1 MGYPYSENLSVDR
14 ILEYISLYVSP
25 NWFNSIFDLAKQA
38 NAARGFTDHDFRQWQ
53 NLSIWLYRT
62 IYASPS
68 SILSI
73 LSSLQNQIDKWLLLE
88 VEDEE
93 FEDWIDELSILSE
106 GLKVARTFFFDNFM
120 NYDFKQWMR
129 ETEKRPYNDIEWRE
143 NTIEIVNTFRK
154 YADQMAIRLRAVQI
168 DLVGIPY
175 LRSM

>member
-14 ILEYISLYVSP
+14 ISEYLNLYVSP

-38 NAARGFTDHDFRQWQ
+38 NAARGFSDHDLRRWQ
-53 NLSIWLYRT
+53 DLSIFLNRT
-62 IYASPS
+62 IYSSRS
-68 SILSI
+68 SILSV
-73 LSSLQNQIDKWLLLE
+73 LSSLQNQIEKWLLLE

-93 FEDWIDELSILSE
+93 DEYFVDEIAVLFEA
-106 GLKVARTFFFDNFM
+106 LKVARTFFLDNFM

-129 ETEKRPYNDIEWRE
+129 ETEKRPYNDIDWRK

-154 YADQMAIRLRAVQI
+154 DADQMAIRLRAVQI

-175 LRSM
+175 LRSI